1 VRHPKQDNAML
12 PEYII
17 YDELKRQRKEQEI
30 DERPQL
36 EIPRYMPYW
45 PEPSSDD
52 ESGDSEREHDSDVII
67 IQM

>member
-1 VRHPKQDNAML
+1 ML

-17 YDELKRQRKEQEI
+17 YDELKRQRKREEVQQ
-30 DERPQL
+30 DRPQL

-45 PEPSSDD
+45 PEKSEEEG
-52 ESGDSEREHDSDVII
+52 ESEERERESDVVI

>member
-1 VRHPKQDNAML
+1 ML

-17 YDELKRQRKEQEI
+17 YDELKRQRKKNEV
-30 DERPQL
+30 DDRPQL

-45 PEPSSDD
+45 PESSDEESD
-52 ESGDSEREHDSDVII
+52 EEERERDSDVVI

>member
-1 VRHPKQDNAML
+1 ML

-17 YDELKRQRKEQEI
+17 YDELKRQREKEQS
-30 DERPQL
+30 DDRPQL

-45 PEPSSDD
+45 PE
-52 ESGDSEREHDSDVII
+52 ESEEGEREERENESDVVI